1 VSADSNFLD
10 RFNDHFNE
18 IDKELEKSIDSNMPL
33 IEEIGRHSLLAQ
45 GKRLR
50 PLLFVLSAL
59 MNGYDKKDIYYI
71 SIIFEYIHCAS
82 LLHDDVIDN
91 AETRRKKPSASNVWG
106 DSAALLTGDYM
117 FSIASGIAIELR
129 IYDILKIL
137 HDAAARMTEGQ
148 IKELVSTGKW
158 DTGEAEYLEII
169 TSKTAELISASC
181 ASGAVIAEAGDREC
195 EYLKNFGLNM
205 GISFQMVD
213 DLLDYSSS
221 EKDFGKP
228 VGKDVREGKITL
240 PLIYAISTMNN
251 SEVDKYK
258 ETFVNGSNND
268 SDYDELISF
277 VRESGAIEKTRVK
290 AEQYVEKAALYLEN
304 FPETPY
310 RDDLIALND
319 YMTGRLY

>member
-1 VSADSNFLD
+1 MSTGGNFLD
-10 RFNDHFNE
+10 RFNNHFDK
-18 IDKELEKSIDSNMPL
+18 IDEELEKSIYSNVPL
-33 IEEIGRHSLLAQ
+33 IKEIGGHSLLGQ

-50 PLLFVLSAL
+50 PLLFVLSAM
-59 MNGYDKKDIYYI
+59 MNGYDKKNIYYI

-106 DSAALLTGDYM
+106 NSAAVLTGDYM
-117 FSIASGIAIELR
+117 FSMASSIAIELKA
-129 IYDILKIL
+129 YNILKIIN
-137 HDAAARMTEGQ
+137 DAAARMTEGQ
-148 IKELVSTGKW
+148 VKELVFTGKW
-158 DTGEAEYLEII
+158 DTREEEYLDII
-169 TSKTAELISASC
+169 TSKTADLISASC
-181 ASGAVIAEAGDREC
+181 ASGAVIAKAGKSEC
-195 EYLKNFGLNM
+195 ESLKKFGLNM

-213 DLLDYSSS
+213 DLLDYESS

-240 PLIYAISTMNN
+240 PLIYAISTMKN
-251 SEVDKYK
+251 SDADKYK
-258 ETFVNGSNND
+258 EIFEKGSIKD

-277 VRESGAIEKTRVK
+277 VRESGGIEKTRIK
-290 AEQYVEKAALYLEN
+290 AEQYVEKAAEYLKN

-310 RDDLIALND
+310 KDDLIALND